1 MEEKVE
7 KAWDSDYDTVPKH
20 LVDRSWDA
28 LEGKIRLRS
37 KHLYRRRILAMAACM
52 AALLFSGYY
61 FSEIYN
67 PTIIIGNYAEIG
79 KEVSLP
85 DGSIV
90 LLSPGSEIRYKKSF
104 EKTRGAELDGEAF
117 FDIVRDSTKEFT
129 VETDF
134 TTTRVLGTTF
144 LITETPDLKNTEV
157 RLYTGKISM
166 SLKVDSSKSWE
177 VYPGER
183 FNYKNGKASIKK
195 FGKHLFLEKENRFSD
210 FNGIP
215 LEKLFD
221 FLEERFNCHFT
232 RNEYTENKRVTLR
245 INASDSLPQILN
257 VLSIINRTKYEINKT
272 TNEVDVHQK

>member
-7 KAWDSDYDTVPKH
+7 KAWNSAYEAVPKH
-20 LVDRSWDA
+20 LVDQSWNA
-28 LEGKIRLRS
+28 LEDRIRTQSRRF
-37 KHLYRRRILAMAACM
+37 YQRRIIGMAACM

-67 PTIIIGNYAEIG
+67 PTIAIGNYAEIE
-79 KEVSLP
+79 KEISLP

-90 LLSPGSEIRYKKSF
+90 VLSPGSEIRYKKSF

-117 FDIVRDSTKEFT
+117 FDIARDSTKEFR

-144 LITETPDLKNTEV
+144 MITETPDLKNTEV
-157 RLYTGKISM
+157 RLYTGEISM
-166 SLKVDSSKSWE
+166 TINPDSAQSWKVF
-177 VYPGER
+177 PGES
-183 FNYKNGKASIKK
+183 FVYENGEASVKK
-195 FGKHLFLEKENRFSD
+195 FGKNLFLEEENQFSD

-215 LEKLFD
+215 LEEVFD
-221 FLEERFNCHFT
+221 FLEERFSCHFT
-232 RNEYTENKRVTLR
+232 RNEYTENKWVTLR

-272 TNEVDVHQK
+272 TNGVYVHQK